1 MTYHAYNSTLCSDI
15 DRNYTDY
22 YIDEATV
29 KVTVSTTS
37 VSNVGFVLYVYLGES
52 NVISEFRPSDP
63 RLVDLV
69 LFSPVY
75 FKLKFNESDLD
86 GLEFGVLDIWSN
98 DSSADACMTV
108 ALRPPEVGF
117 VLFGVD
123 FNDHVCIFVCAFI
136 YFLVSTDT
144 TTDGC

>member
-1 MTYHAYNSTLCSDI
+1 M
-15 DRNYTDY
+15 
-22 YIDEATV
+22 
-29 KVTVSTTS
+29 
-37 VSNVGFVLYVYLGES
+37 YLGES
-52 NVISEFRPSDP
+52 NVISEFRPSYP

-86 GLEFGVLDIWSN
+86 GLEFGVIDIWSN

-108 ALRPPEVGF
+108 ALRSPEVGF
-117 VLFGVD
+117 AFFGID
-123 FNDHVCIFVCAFI
+123 LNDHVCIFVCAFV